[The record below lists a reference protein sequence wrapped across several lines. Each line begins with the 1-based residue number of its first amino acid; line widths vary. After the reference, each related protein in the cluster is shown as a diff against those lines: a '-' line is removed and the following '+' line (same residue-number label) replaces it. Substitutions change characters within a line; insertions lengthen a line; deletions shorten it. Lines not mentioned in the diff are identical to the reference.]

1 MIHTTSDDSESDYEL
16 VDERSTDTEE
26 WSRDTNYVLSPW
38 DNEDDTPDNGSTF
51 SEDSLGESDS
61 DNISLGGDNSHHIS
75 LPSSSSNSTT
85 YTPSV
90 LSLDSDIENDNDNY
104 NDYSES
110 ILNNTLSFPSSLSG
124 SNATL
129 KFPTASTPSSSV
141 NQLSTQYSRNL
152 TSYRDDP
159 LIGLDGQSG
168 EVSNKNNKFWK
179 SLNMDAEKPIK
190 KMDRKFD
197 YWGIIRMALLT
208 IFVGLLFCSSGTVH
222 ETLNFQIESSYDLN
236 GDPFTV
242 SFEVN
247 RSISMLPPSCYLS
260 LSRLS
265 TVNGSTTYEIVSNT
279 SYSPPTFQNSYKF
292 FIPESERWGV
302 LNGSLSVYLDQTRDF
317 EVVQKLLLYYGG
329 EINHQFQLSDTLV
342 CTFQHTNEPST
353 FLPMD
358 KVRDI
363 YKSYVEKA
371 QQRVLNL
378 YGRTKTDTA
387 TAAHVSPHLE
397 SRIEPGLGGII
408 TSAMGL
414 FKQDFSYLT
423 NVVTEFAE
431 VAQKHFRVFLKHLN
445 MFFSEISKI
454 NVSRSAENL
463 GIYLKEISK
472 TSVEEVTNSPQYQYA
487 SNLGSN
493 FILKSK
499 DAVSEA
505 RKAALQKTRAVK
517 SCLAKVRCIFSEYLN
532 FDFKDLIRL

>member
-26 WSRDTNYVLSPW
+26 WSRDTNSVLSPW

-190 KMDRKFD
+190 KMERKFD
-197 YWGIIRMALLT
+197 YWAIIRMSLLN
-208 IFVGLLFCSSGTVH
+208 IYVGL
-222 ETLNFQIESSYDLN
+222 
-236 GDPFTV
+236 
-242 SFEVN
+242 
-247 RSISMLPPSCYLS
+247 
-260 LSRLS
+260 
-265 TVNGSTTYEIVSNT
+265 
-279 SYSPPTFQNSYKF
+279 
-292 FIPESERWGV
+292 
-302 LNGSLSVYLDQTRDF
+302 
-317 EVVQKLLLYYGG
+317 
-329 EINHQFQLSDTLV
+329 
-342 CTFQHTNEPST
+342 
-353 FLPMD
+353 
-358 KVRDI
+358 
-363 YKSYVEKA
+363 
-371 QQRVLNL
+371 
-378 YGRTKTDTA
+378 
-387 TAAHVSPHLE
+387 
-397 SRIEPGLGGII
+397 
-408 TSAMGL
+408 
-414 FKQDFSYLT
+414 
-423 NVVTEFAE
+423 
-431 VAQKHFRVFLKHLN
+431 
-445 MFFSEISKI
+445 
-454 NVSRSAENL
+454 
-463 GIYLKEISK
+463 
-472 TSVEEVTNSPQYQYA
+472 
-487 SNLGSN
+487 
-493 FILKSK
+493 
-499 DAVSEA
+499 
-505 RKAALQKTRAVK
+505 
-517 SCLAKVRCIFSEYLN
+517 
-532 FDFKDLIRL
+532 